1 MIPRESNNQEPESI
15 HPKKCGWSYKNSLQ
29 QLRQKKQ
36 IKLQPATSRQ
46 NVSDINISRGRCVS
60 LDSLRYINK
69 TSKDHALRRRIKK
82 TSADLGLTIDSCD
95 IKPKFNIKHDQI
107 KLQPPDQKISLSTL
121 FKTDQNLTPSH
132 GTSLMLISS
141 IKDKKSTPTVISV
154 ISGTATIDQHGTN
167 ALDCS
172 LDHSNRP
179 RDLRRSVPLA
189 RDLREL
195 YNTTS
200 DYVAQKCY
208 ARYADA
214 SNSTAA
220 GLMQLIMNKR
230 SSHAQ

>member
-1 MIPRESNNQEPESI
+1 MTPRASNSQEPECL
-15 HPKKCGWSYKNSLQ
+15 HTKKCGWSYKNSLQ

-36 IKLQPATSRQ
+36 IKLQPATSKQ

-60 LDSLRYINK
+60 LDSLRYINN
-69 TSKDHALRRRIKK
+69 TSKDHALRSRIKK
-82 TSADLGLTIDSCD
+82 TSTDLVLTIDSCD
-95 IKPKFNIKHDQI
+95 IKPKFKIKHDQI
-107 KLQPPDQKISLSTL
+107 KLRSRDQKISLSTL
-121 FKTDQNLTPSH
+121 FKIDQNLTPSH
-132 GTSLMLISS
+132 DTSLMLISS
-141 IKDKKSTPTVISV
+141 IKGKKSTPTVIS
-154 ISGTATIDQHGTN
+154 GMATIDQHCTN

-172 LDHSNRP
+172 LDHSARP

-200 DYVAQKCY
+200 DYLAQKCY

-230 SSHAQ
+230 SGHAQ